1 MAKRHPSLVPV
12 ARDHLQSLVVAAN
25 LLRTSHGAADRW
37 PADPAAQAERLR
49 AFHDEHLRSHF
60 AVEEA
65 LVFPFARAHVPDGA
79 TLVGRLVDEHRE
91 LERRIG
97 ALGGDGAG
105 GGRSGDGTGATGA
118 AVDPADLV
126 ALGALLKAHVRAE
139 DRTLFPLIESH
150 APEAALAELRREI
163 EARYG

>member
-12 ARDHLQSLVVAAN
+12 ARDHLQSLVVAAG

-37 PADPAAQAERLR
+37 PADPATQAARLR

-79 TLVGRLVDEHRE
+79 ALVGRLEAEHRE
-91 LERRIG
+91 LGRRIG

-105 GGRSGDGTGATGA
+105 GTGT
-118 AVDPADLV
+118 AVDPAELA

-139 DRTLFPLIESH
+139 DRTLFPLIEAH
-150 APEAALAELRREI
+150 APEPALAELRREI
-163 EARYG
+163 EARYA